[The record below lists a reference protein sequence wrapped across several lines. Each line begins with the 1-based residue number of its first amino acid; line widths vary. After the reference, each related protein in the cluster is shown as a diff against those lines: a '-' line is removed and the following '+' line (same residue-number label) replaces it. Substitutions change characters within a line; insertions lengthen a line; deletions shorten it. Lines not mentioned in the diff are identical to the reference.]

1 MAFEM
6 MCVIV
11 ANSPVIGFALGDYF
25 IKYDWWHFRLNNPAP
40 H

>member
-1 MAFEM
+1 MPFEM

-11 ANSPVIGFALGDYF
+11 ANSLAIGFALGDYF
-25 IKYDWWHFRLNNPAP
+25 IKHGWWHFRLNNPAP